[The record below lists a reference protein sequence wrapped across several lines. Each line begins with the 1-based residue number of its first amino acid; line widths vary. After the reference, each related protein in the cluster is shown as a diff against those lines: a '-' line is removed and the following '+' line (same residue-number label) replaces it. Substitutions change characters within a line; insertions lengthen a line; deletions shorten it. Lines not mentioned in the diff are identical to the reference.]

1 MYYNIYQML
10 WLFLIYSFFG
20 WIGETTL
27 FALRK
32 GHLRNRGFLSLPFSP
47 IYGCGWVLFALFLP
61 ELKSTPF
68 YLFLGGMILATGL
81 ELFTG
86 IALEHLTG
94 RKWWDYSDQRFQFE
108 GHICLPYALIW
119 GLSALAC
126 LFVFDDLLLGLVQWI
141 PVFVGKIL
149 LAMIYTLL
157 GIDFLVSITTL
168 LHVRLSMQLPQ
179 KMSQRMRQFTTRL
192 DNALTRAVRR
202 RICSAYPTLTKP
214 QATTKAE
221 DEDDSQGC
229 FAHGLCF
236 AKLAALFF
244 IASFLGAMIEMV
256 FCRIT
261 GGTWMSR
268 SSVVW
273 GQFSIVWGLGATL
286 FTAVLYRHR
295 HSSDATVFLLGT
307 VLGGAYE
314 YICSVFTEIVF
325 GTVFWDY
332 SHMPFNLGG
341 RINLLY
347 CFFWGIAAVVWLKH
361 LYPIFSDTI
370 EKIPQRIGN
379 TILWLLVGFMT
390 VDIIVTSLALF
401 RYNQRQSGYTETGN
415 PVFQIVDQYFPDTHI
430 EHRYPNLTLVASV
443 DDLSDAFSVQP

>member
-1 MYYNIYQML
+1 MYYTIYQIL

-20 WIGETTL
+20 WVGETTL

-61 ELKSTPF
+61 ELKATPF
-68 YLFLGGMILATGL
+68 YLYLGGMILATGL

-108 GHICLPYALIW
+108 GHICLPYALLW
-119 GLSALAC
+119 GAAALVC
-126 LFVFDDLLLGLVQWI
+126 LFLTDHLLLTLVSLI
-141 PVFVGKIL
+141 PALVGKVLLAVIYIL
-149 LAMIYTLL
+149 LAV
-157 GIDFLVSITTL
+157 DFVVSITTV
-168 LHVRLSMQLPQ
+168 LHVRLSMRLPQ
-179 KMSQRMRQFTTRL
+179 EMSQRMRQFTTRL
-192 DNALTRAVRR
+192 DNTLTRAVRR
-202 RICSAYPTLTKP
+202 RIHSAYPTLNNP
-214 QATTKAE
+214 QTASPAE
-221 DEDDSQGC
+221 ADDGQGR

-236 AKLAALFF
+236 AKLATLFF

-295 HSSDATVFLLGT
+295 HSSDANVFLLGT

-361 LYPIFSDTI
+361 LYPIFSDCI
-370 EKIPQRIGN
+370 ERIPQRIGN
-379 TILWLLVGFMT
+379 LVLWVLIGFM
-390 VDIIVTSLALF
+390 VIDVAVTSLALF
-401 RYNQRQSGYTETGN
+401 RYTQRQSEGATTAN
-415 PVFQIVDQYFPDTHI
+415 PVFQFVDQWFPDDRI
-430 EHRYPNLTLVASV
+430 EHRYPNLSIVTSEDA
-443 DDLSDAFSVQP
+443 LSHTFSAQQ